1 MPMELKTA
9 TAGTMESGDILIQIA
24 PTDAEGLNIHLQSSV
39 AYQFGGQIKRVIA
52 ETLEGL
58 GVTRAEV
65 NATDKG
71 ALDCTIRARVTA
83 AAVRA
88 TGKDVWQD

>member
-1 MPMELKTA
+1 MEMKTA
-9 TAGTMESGDILIQIA
+9 TAGTMESGDILVQIA
-24 PTDAEGLNIHLQSSV
+24 PSESEGLSIELQSSV
-39 AYQFGGQIKRVIA
+39 AYQFGDQIKKVIT

-65 NATDKG
+65 KATDKG
-71 ALDCTIRARVTA
+71 ALDCTIRARGTA

>member
-1 MPMELKTA
+1 MIT
-9 TAGTMESGDILIQIA
+9 
-24 PTDAEGLNIHLQSSV
+24 
-39 AYQFGGQIKRVIA
+39 

-65 NATDKG
+65 KATDKG

>member
-1 MPMELKTA
+1 MEMKEA
-9 TAGTMESGDILIQIA
+9 MAGTLESGDILVQIS
-24 PTDAEGLNIHLQSSV
+24 PSQEPSLQIELESSV
-39 AYQFGGQIKRVIA
+39 AYQFGAQIKKVIA

-58 GVTRAEV
+58 DIADAKVR
-65 NATDKG
+65 ATDKG

-88 TGKDVWQD
+88 TGKDVWK